1 MAVKE
6 EKLKSGEAG
15 GEASFWRGKE
25 MKGEVSKEAGCP
37 WCLPGVPPGRESV
50 PWWCLQ
56 RVSAPSEV
64 HKVLAHCLCGSFAQ
78 ISLFAN
84 ATARGEV

>member
-25 MKGEVSKEAGCP
+25 TKGELS
-37 WCLPGVPPGRESV
+37 
-50 PWWCLQ
+50 
-56 RVSAPSEV
+56 
-64 HKVLAHCLCGSFAQ
+64 
-78 ISLFAN
+78 
-84 ATARGEV
+84 